1 MPRES
6 DFRPAVGSLWF
17 RLISLA
23 IVGLGFALALWLPH
37 RIQGWTF
44 YLTTSEVV
52 FEIVVRLI
60 FAALAGIAL
69 GTICTAL
76 VAPFLW
82 YFDSS
87 RGRLVELAT
96 RVGVVLVVFADS
108 RLALLSLITWSNR
121 GVRFTSALLVAHFLF
136 FVVILC
142 IPRLRREVVAS
153 LDGFLGAKMTRGIAL
168 ATVIVTV
175 ALTVTEF
182 ALSKSTHT
190 VKAAVASQHPKS
202 NVLLITF
209 DAFSA
214 EEMSLYGYKLPITP
228 NIDAFGRN
236 ATVFTNFYAGST
248 STTPC
253 IGVMLTG
260 GYPSESKAYGLAG
273 QLPAENAEK
282 SLPAVMRAGGY
293 ATGAFLTNPWAYYL
307 AKSVKNGFEVLPE
320 PTFHSGG
327 FQHVWETTRP
337 LHQDSRIGSR
347 IVEYFD
353 LEGIWDSIQ
362 GRDES
367 PAFRFRP
374 DASFKHAKQVLDQ
387 LNDGFFLWVHVVAP
401 HHPYLPDSADQ
412 GRFIPEAELQTFRE
426 EPWSLWKPHYEPDAQ
441 GQVDRRRLAYDEYI
455 LSTDRAFGDFMKE
468 LEKSGRLRNTTVIVS
483 ADHGESFEGGVY
495 QHQTPDLTRPVIH
508 IPLIIKTPGQ
518 KDGRRVSLTADQT
531 SLAPTILELAG
542 QPKPE
547 WMQGQ
552 SLVEWLKAGS
562 GDKGEGLAF
571 TQYLERNSVFK
582 PLHRGSV
589 GVIDGQYQ
597 YVFYLDTK
605 KGLLRPLNQAQIWD
619 LDKTPEDPARAESL
633 RAAIHAKFPDV
644 VPAK

>member
-337 LHQDSRIGSR
+337 L
-347 IVEYFD
+347 
-353 LEGIWDSIQ
+353 
-362 GRDES
+362 
-367 PAFRFRP
+367 
-374 DASFKHAKQVLDQ
+374 
-387 LNDGFFLWVHVVAP
+387 LWVHVVAP